1 MKHFEQLLNMISNY
15 DEPTLWRQSVF
26 LNSPKNKNYFDRNL
40 ERLIAE
46 LYYLHCQEPE
56 NEELSLK
63 IETLSKEIVNQGNL
77 LLTDDELKRLEQ
89 EFSCYAKEIKDTTI
103 HLVSHAHIDMNWL
116 WGYNETVDIT
126 IDTIKTMLKIMKD
139 YPDFTYSHSQGST
152 YKIMEQYAP
161 ELIDEIKKYIKLG
174 QFEVAAT
181 TWTEKDTNMTSTES
195 YIKHLTMTRS
205 YLKKLLDLHD
215 EDFYIDFEPD
225 TFGHS
230 AEVPK
235 LLSLGNV
242 KYYYHCRGLNQQSIY
257 RFTSS
262 AGHEV
267 LAFKDPKWY
276 NNAVH
281 PTCFNHIPKEL
292 KRFDIK
298 NFLFVYGVGNHGGGP
313 TIRDIEE
320 IKKMQEWPLLPTLR
334 MSTYKAFFES
344 IEPYRERFPIVQ
356 HELNFTLTG
365 CFTSSSRM
373 KTFNKISENVANMTT
388 YSDALAAVS
397 NCYETSNYD
406 NLWEKIMFNQ
416 FHDILPGC
424 GIMQTREYA
433 AGEFQKVLA
442 GFNQRR
448 KRNYQKIASLVD
460 TTFLGTAT
468 DHTRSAF
475 GAGNGIHPNFMLKN
489 FPGESSSYYIS
500 QNCIDG
506 SDIRY
511 YVVFNP
517 SASKVSQVFDLLVW
531 DYDINVD
538 NLRCFDSEG
547 NEIKFIL
554 TDRNYNQ
561 FWGHFYL
568 SLKIELVLEPL
579 SYKTIGFKEVE
590 SQKVINHMTTDPRL
604 SQGDQYQLKND
615 NVVIELDPLTCSIT
629 SYTCNGKEYAKR
641 AEFVLMNEEA
651 KDSSAWNYRRV
662 LSQVGQGSAFDV
674 EFDKNDLYQAVR
686 FNTKFGDTTLNVSYT
701 LPQKSDLLEVTVNT
715 NWNFIGNKEVIPSLV
730 YQVNCP
736 NITSYMNDIAGGFV
750 SRTIKNEDVP
760 GLSFIKLGQEEEKDL
775 FISSEEKY
783 GYRIIGNNLIHNL
796 IRSTTSPD
804 THPENH
810 THLFRFFLG
819 VGTMS
824 ECIVASDN
832 VRSGVEFINAKANQ
846 SGKIAPAY
854 RLPLL
859 KEHLKIV
866 TVGVI
871 DGNHIFVR
879 YLALESFEYRLNED
893 ETFIDIYGKELGE
906 TSKRIKKLDVV
917 TIKKKMR

>member
-1 MKHFEQLLNMISNY
+1 MKYFEQLLNMVSNY

-26 LNSPKNKNYFDRNL
+26 LNNPKNKNYFDKNL

-46 LYYLHCQEPE
+46 LYYLHCQEPD

-63 IETLSKEIVNQGNL
+63 IETLSKELVSKGNL
-77 LLTDDELKRLEQ
+77 SLTDDELKKLEN
-89 EFSCYAKEIKDTTI
+89 EFSFYAKDIKDTTI

-126 IDTIKTMLKIMKD
+126 IDTIKTMLKIMKE

-152 YKIMEQYAP
+152 YKIIEQYAP

-181 TWTEKDTNMTSTES
+181 TWTEKDTNMSSTES

-205 YLKKLLDLHD
+205 YLKNLLDLSD

-235 LLSLGNV
+235 LLSYGNI
-242 KYYYHCRGLNQQSIY
+242 KYYYHCRGLYDQSIY
-257 RFTSS
+257 RFSSS

-267 LAFKDPKWY
+267 LAFRDPKWY

-292 KRFDIK
+292 KRFHIK
-298 NFLFVYGVGNHGGGP
+298 DFLFVYGVGNHGGGP

-320 IKKMQEWPLLPTLR
+320 IKTMQKWPLLPTLK

-344 IEPYRERFPIVQ
+344 IEPYRERFPVVQ

-365 CFTSSSRM
+365 CYTSSSRM

-388 YSDALAAVS
+388 YSDALAVAS
-397 NCYETSNYD
+397 NCYVASNYD
-406 NLWEKIMFNQ
+406 NLWQKTLFNQ

-424 GIMQTREYA
+424 GIMHTREYA

-442 GFNQRR
+442 GFNQKR
-448 KRNYQKIASLVD
+448 KQNYQKIASLVD

-468 DHTRSAF
+468 DITKSAF
-475 GAGNGIHPNFMLKN
+475 GAGNGIHPNFMLDN
-489 FPGESSSYYIS
+489 FPGDSASYYIS

-506 SDIRY
+506 SDMRY

-517 SASKVSQVFDLLVW
+517 SASKVSRVFDLLVW
-531 DYDINVD
+531 DYDVNLD
-538 NLRCFDSEG
+538 NLRCFDSDG
-547 NEIKFIL
+547 NEIKFVVV
-554 TDRNYNQ
+554 DRNYNQ
-561 FWGHFYL
+561 YWGHFYL
-568 SLKIELVLEPL
+568 SLKIELTLEPL
-579 SYKTIGFKEVE
+579 SYKTIGFKEVD
-590 SQKVINHMTTDPRL
+590 SKKVINHTTTDPRL
-604 SQGDQYQLKND
+604 STYNRYQLTND
-615 NVVIELDPLTCSIT
+615 NVVIELDPQTCSIT
-629 SYTCNGKEYAKR
+629 SYICNGKEYAKR
-641 AEFVLMNEEA
+641 AEFVLINEEA
-651 KDSSAWNYRRV
+651 KDSSAWRYRRC
-662 LSQVGQGSAFDV
+662 LNQVGQGSAFDV
-674 EFDKNDLYQAVR
+674 EFDRNDLYQAVK
-686 FNTKFGDTTLNVSYT
+686 FNTKFGDTIVKVTYT
-701 LPQKSDLLEVTVNT
+701 LPRCSNLLEVKVHT
-715 NWNFIGNKEVIPSLV
+715 NWNFIGNKEVIPSLT
-730 YQVNCP
+730 YQVDCP
-736 NITSYMNDIAGGFV
+736 SITSYMNDIAGGFV
-750 SRTIKNEDVP
+750 TRTIKNEDVP
-760 GLSFIKLGQEEEKDL
+760 GLSFIKLGQEEEKNL
-775 FISSEEKY
+775 FICSEEKY

-810 THLFRFFLG
+810 THLFRFYLG
-819 VGTMS
+819 VGALS
-824 ECIVASDN
+824 ECIVTSDN

-846 SGKIAPAY
+846 KDGIAPTCC
-854 RLPLL
+854 LPLL
-859 KEHLKIV
+859 KDNLKIV
-866 TVGVI
+866 TVGAL
-871 DGNHIFVR
+871 DANHIFVR
-879 YLALESFEYRLNED
+879 YLALEPLEYHLRDD
-893 ETFIDIYGKELGE
+893 ETLIDIYLNELRE
-906 TSKRIKKLDVV
+906 TSITVKKLDII
-917 TIKKKMR
+917 TIKKKM